1 METPALNRICHSFQ
15 DLTTDDSK
23 LHKDVSA
30 LPEVQKLTIPI
41 LADVPMQS
49 PSGVYIIAHSA
60 EAQKK
65 FDSIPLSWGVQYE
78 LARGVRNGSW
88 KWEKV
93 LHADLS
99 ELAGPNNKAAGVA
112 HCLLRRP
119 LADAPVDPSIWFVP
133 RFRSLQFTR

>member
-1 METPALNRICHSFQ
+1 M
-15 DLTTDDSK
+15 
-23 LHKDVSA
+23 
-30 LPEVQKLTIPI
+30 
-41 LADVPMQS
+41 
-49 PSGVYIIAHSA
+49 IAHDRDVQA
-60 EAQKK
+60 LMDQNG
-65 FDSIPLSWGVQYE
+65 LSWGVQYE